1 MGTGRRA
8 LLVTAL
14 ALASWAADAKDRK
27 QERAK
32 LLTRSIYVPLEV
44 KLCEHLQ
51 NAVLYQDEVA
61 VGLLPAKRI
70 FQFTYYP
77 ELSRIEPQ
85 KTDLRAEGRR
95 TDGSDFVGRF
105 AVTPWGVFTASHKI
119 ALDMEKQL
127 EKMRFKLDVRY
138 PSVGLTL
145 RCADSCGR
153 SETVVASALTHGS
166 ALEQ

>member
-1 MGTGRRA
+1 MGAGRRA

-51 NAVLYQDEVA
+51 NAVLYQDEAA

-95 TDGSDFVGRF
+95 TDGSGFVGRF

-119 ALDMEKQL
+119 ALDMEKQI

-138 PSVGLTL
+138 PPVGLTL

-153 SETVVASALTHGS
+153 SATGFAAAVAHGS
-166 ALEQ
+166 PLEQ